1 MCGGCVTSVKVIM
14 MCRLI
19 KLRTHSCPAQSSTA
33 ARLTEQGNEV
43 SARVEKLMARLQELE
58 RDYEARKVEGGD
70 EGRPPPLP
78 TQSRTVTLFLC
89 YPMLYLGCQ
98 ALREMTRVCTGDVR
112 VEAADVAWASKVKE

>member
-1 MCGGCVTSVKVIM
+1 MTSVKVIM

-70 EGRPPPLP
+70 E
-78 TQSRTVTLFLC
+78 
-89 YPMLYLGCQ
+89 
-98 ALREMTRVCTGDVR
+98 ALKNKTTHIYICV
-112 VEAADVAWASKVKE
+112 WKKEYR